1 MFYRR
6 RTPPKPKEVAMPIEK
21 KVCAYCG
28 KNRFGLVR
36 HFVGFHHLCTRLC
49 KERFLER
56 RAREIADYRKLL
68 NRISHNRTVLRYRHR

>member
-1 MFYRR
+1 MRQ
-6 RTPPKPKEVAMPIEK
+6 

-36 HFVGFHHLCTRLC
+36 HHVGFNHLCTRLC

-56 RAREIADYRKLL
+56 RAREVARWKLGAALAWHIIL
-68 NRISHNRTVLRYRHR
+68 NSR

>member
-1 MFYRR
+1 MRQ
-6 RTPPKPKEVAMPIEK
+6 

-36 HFVGFHHLCTRLC
+36 YYVGFNHLCTRLC

-56 RAREIADYRKLL
+56 RARKVADYRKMFL
-68 NRISHNRTVLRYRHR
+68 SHRLR